1 MARFCYRRRRVVGLT
16 WIVGVVALA
25 WLGAR
30 FGAAPDNDYA
40 RGDSDSARAQ
50 VLIERHFPSQRGD
63 TLTLAIRAER
73 GIDDPATRPRI
84 ERVIADLAASPIT
97 GPVVSPYDD
106 RALVTA
112 DRRIARATIPLTDK
126 EVAKAEVRSLVDTVR
141 NAAGEGL
148 TLGLGGD
155 KAEKAETPPQGSA
168 EGVGVLAAAVI
179 LFLAFGSL
187 VAMGLPI

>member
-1 MARFCYRRRRVVGLT
+1 MTTLAAVARFCYRRRRIVGLT

-25 WLGAR
+25 WLGVR

-63 TLTLAIRAER
+63 TLTLAIRPSGDR
-73 GIDDPATRPRI
+73 RPATRPRI

-112 DRRIARATIPLTDK
+112 DRRIARTTIPLTS
-126 EVAKAEVRSLVDTVR
+126 VMCRRRT
-141 NAAGEGL
+141 
-148 TLGLGGD
+148 
-155 KAEKAETPPQGSA
+155 
-168 EGVGVLAAAVI
+168 
-179 LFLAFGSL
+179 
-187 VAMGLPI
+187 